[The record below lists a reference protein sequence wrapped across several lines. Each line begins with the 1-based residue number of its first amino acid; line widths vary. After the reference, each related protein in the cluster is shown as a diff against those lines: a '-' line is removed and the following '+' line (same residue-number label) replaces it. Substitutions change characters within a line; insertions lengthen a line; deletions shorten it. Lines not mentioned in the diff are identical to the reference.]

1 MHKTTFRL
9 DIWLKHLQS
18 RSLLTSCLRTKLKH
32 LFPLAYVFQDY
43 FLLIWIRWSRGRK
56 HSAPQHWDTPV
67 SQWGGSCSPA
77 WRPWDWRSLPGEGM
91 DTAQLPP
98 AQSSPAAWG
107 EGRGRWEERSQ
118 TLIYV
123 WGFFLACSAVLK
135 PLVAYWIASV
145 APRPRCFVS
154 SEHSSLVQ
162 SRVACCDLHSA
173 CSNTP
178 WRETLVIFHLILS
191 MCMHTHAYKLK
202 YKISILSFKLMIL
215 FSLETCV
222 GTAQ

>member
-1 MHKTTFRL
+1 MFFKTISFL
-9 DIWLKHLQS
+9 SGYAGAEAESI
-18 RSLLTSCLRTKLKH
+18 LLPSTGT
-32 LFPLAYVFQDY
+32 
-43 FLLIWIRWSRGRK
+43 
-56 HSAPQHWDTPV
+56 PQCPSEEGHV
-67 SQWGGSCSPA
+67 I
-77 WRPWDWRSLPGEGM
+77 LPGDHGTDAPSLGKEW
-91 DTAQLPP
+91 TLPSSLP

-173 CSNTP
+173 CSNTR